1 MDASQF
7 QRVPMSTSRLFE
19 DTIQQVTLYFVV
31 RFVSF
36 GAKLYIIIIGNGKIK
51 NKFILLI
58 TR

>member
-1 MDASQF
+1 MDASLF

-36 GAKLYIIIIGNGKIK
+36 SAKLYIIIIGNGKIK

>member
-1 MDASQF
+1 
-7 QRVPMSTSRLFE
+7 
-19 DTIQQVTLYFVV
+19 
-31 RFVSF
+31 VSF